1 MSNLKEKLKVGYLVE
16 FNNGEM
22 GVIAGAKYGN
32 YIALGNG
39 EILFLSWFD
48 TDLSLTKGLKPI
60 RELPFCVTTIYGYP
74 KSPQS
79 LLSNPFDPSNK
90 EAVWSRHAVK
100 MTLKEIEEKLGFAIE
115 IVEEH

>member
-1 MSNLKEKLKVGYLVE
+1 MSNLKEKLKVGYVVE
-16 FNNGEM
+16 FNNGER

-79 LLSNPFDPSNK
+79 LLSNPFDLSNK

-100 MTLKEIEEKLGFAIE
+100 MTLKEIEEKLGFVIE